1 MLILVI
7 GLVVFIGIHLLPT
20 RPTLSDALQARLG
33 AGAYKAVFSIVS
45 AVGLVMIVW
54 GYGAARAAGAHV
66 LYEPPVWTRHLALT
80 LMIPFF
86 PILLAAYLP
95 GKIKSTLKHPML
107 VATKLWAVSHL
118 IANGSLPDV
127 LLFGSLLA
135 YAVFD
140 RISVK
145 RRAVATGPALGWSRN
160 DAIALVV
167 GLALFGL
174 FVWQLHRLLIGVS
187 LVG

>member
-1 MLILVI
+1 
-7 GLVVFIGIHLLPT
+7 
-20 RPTLSDALQARLG
+20 
-33 AGAYKAVFSIVS
+33 
-45 AVGLVMIVW
+45 
-54 GYGAARAAGAHV
+54 
-66 LYEPPVWTRHLALT
+66 
-80 LMIPFF
+80 MIPFF